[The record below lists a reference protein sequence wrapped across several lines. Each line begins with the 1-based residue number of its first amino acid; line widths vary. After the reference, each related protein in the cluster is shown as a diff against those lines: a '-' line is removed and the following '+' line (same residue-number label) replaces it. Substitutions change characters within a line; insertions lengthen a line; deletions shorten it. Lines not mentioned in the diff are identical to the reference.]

1 MPQNYS
7 KVYSKSFSSKV
18 KRMKARME
26 AVRLH
31 RALHQE
37 KRKQVSLTRSRGLV
51 MQRMATSAPS
61 TPKVAPKIQSLFDD
75 VNNMHRNLT
84 SNEQTRQ
91 EILANMLWNLFVE
104 PKQRR
109 YTAKMIRF
117 AILIAGLSF
126 TCYSVLRRF
135 LVLPDYST
143 VFRHASHDVDSNL
156 QCLTDIY
163 RFKMHTPR
171 IFEKV
176 QEQCRDCVRYG
187 GFLAVDAISLQPHI
201 YVTKEGF
208 IEGVLDNDANL
219 SSDELSVLK
228 ASYIKYEEFVKTL
241 ENKTITDSFVYVYQP
256 LVAGL
261 KPIPV
266 FFDPSTQGKATS
278 REIDRLAELSDI
290 LEEAGLPVKGL
301 AFDGDSTYS
310 KLHRQF
316 FEYYYRNLTSI
327 TSFNDYSEIKTRTI
341 ASDPLHLLKRAR
353 YRLLNSRV
361 HRGFENLT
369 ETVVSVEALRDGL
382 DLPSIVFCNERFTKM
397 HDKLATR
404 LFSLDTLVAL
414 FEHRNL
420 TALSYFLPLCFL
432 TVSLEEVNL
441 KVEERILFLEI
452 SLYYMLAFYGMSVHS
467 QGPLREFKSKNKI
480 DVRTFDYRFVQEFCN
495 TVVALLNVMF
505 TVNGTVQ
512 LNSVGSNPVEHF
524 FGLIRMR
531 SRSVH
536 TYNKMLRTV
545 SKVVLAKTILDE
557 LGEKQNID
565 KRVSYFAVNVEN
577 HPDHLRVTKGE
588 AREIAFSLMCHFG
601 LPISVD
607 DLMVWDAFSAHDL
620 ANDVFE
626 DLRARVLEIGS
637 RSQKDAPNRGIS
649 STIASV
655 SHSRQILSRLTRR
668 RILE

>member
-117 AILIAGLSF
+117 AILIAGLSV

-228 ASYIKYEEFVKTL
+228 ASYIKYEEFVKTIKNWRTEIINSFERPY
-241 ENKTITDSFVYVYQP
+241 ENRKQSNALCESFNQKLRILINVSYGFANFDRFRARALYC
-256 LVAGL
+256 LNDA
-261 KPIPV
+261 V
-266 FFDPSTQGKATS
+266 F
-278 REIDRLAELSDI
+278 
-290 LEEAGLPVKGL
+290 
-301 AFDGDSTYS
+301 Y
-310 KLHRQF
+310 
-316 FEYYYRNLTSI
+316 SI
-327 TSFNDYSEIKTRTI
+327 TSN
-341 ASDPLHLLKRAR
+341 LKRTNKR
-353 YRLLNSRV
+353 EGRKRGPYKKVRPLLVKEPDPYEFDGPEDS
-361 HRGFENLT
+361 EK
-369 ETVVSVEALRDGL
+369 VS
-382 DLPSIVFCNERFTKM
+382 
-397 HDKLATR
+397 
-404 LFSLDTLVAL
+404 
-414 FEHRNL
+414 
-420 TALSYFLPLCFL
+420 
-432 TVSLEEVNL
+432 
-441 KVEERILFLEI
+441 
-452 SLYYMLAFYGMSVHS
+452 
-467 QGPLREFKSKNKI
+467 
-480 DVRTFDYRFVQEFCN
+480 
-495 TVVALLNVMF
+495 
-505 TVNGTVQ
+505 
-512 LNSVGSNPVEHF
+512 
-524 FGLIRMR
+524 
-531 SRSVH
+531 
-536 TYNKMLRTV
+536 
-545 SKVVLAKTILDE
+545 
-557 LGEKQNID
+557 
-565 KRVSYFAVNVEN
+565 
-577 HPDHLRVTKGE
+577 
-588 AREIAFSLMCHFG
+588 
-601 LPISVD
+601 
-607 DLMVWDAFSAHDL
+607 DA
-620 ANDVFE
+620 
-626 DLRARVLEIGS
+626 
-637 RSQKDAPNRGIS
+637 
-649 STIASV
+649 
-655 SHSRQILSRLTRR
+655 
-668 RILE
+668 